1 MAQNNFT
8 ATGIQSWAT
17 PSNWSLGHAPTSSED
32 AFIGTTGTI
41 VGSGSNETVL
51 SIGTG
56 TNGDALDINSSST
69 FETTQGTGPN
79 GNFGTIVVEDGSTLQ
94 DDSGTFSNSG
104 TLKLN
109 STGSVTSF
117 VIEGFVQLMGG
128 GSVELALNSGAQN
141 YILGGKPTATL
152 INDDNDISGTGAIG
166 GLFFTNNGIIETN
179 NSLGAG
185 DMHIWGNSAGGSFE
199 NDGSMFADDGGI
211 LELGVNSATVSMGNT
226 GLIEAVGATKA
237 TKIQIDGNVTIN
249 AVGGRILL
257 AGPNANFDEIVSDG
271 LPATLNLNGGT
282 LDGSGAVGDSQMT
295 LNIEQGTVVNA
306 DHSGG
311 LLELSTGANT
321 ITNAGL
327 LEATNGGILG
337 IASPLSN
344 SGTIA
349 ANSGEVLIGNSVTG
363 LGVVDIGANG
373 LVDMLASASLIN
385 NVQFTDGN
393 ALLRVRSIGNI
404 EGNIVGAGAAD
415 EIDVRFVNFVSGLHT
430 VWQQNGGSGLLSLV
444 NNGSTLVAFNLVGQ
458 YTSADFSAAND
469 SAGGTLISIN
479 NPPPP
484 AATTADMILRN
495 TNSGAYEIYDIG
507 NNTIL
512 SAHFLGQ
519 VGTNWAFVTLGGF
532 DGSDTTD
539 MLLRNGST
547 GGFEVYDISN
557 NNITNAAFLGTV
569 GLNWQVMGFGDF
581 SSNPGET
588 DMMLRNANTGGLEV
602 YDISNNQ
609 IINSAFMG
617 TVGLNWQV
625 GGFGDFSSN
634 PGESDMILRNT
645 TTGGLE
651 VYDISN
657 NQITNAAF
665 MGTVGLNWQIVG
677 VGDFSSI
684 PGETDMM
691 MRNTNT
697 GAFEVYDISNNQI
710 TSAFSLGTVGLNW
723 QVAGFGPMNGA
734 GTSDMVL
741 RNVNTGAFEVYDI
754 ANNQLAG
761 AAPLGSVG
769 LDWQLGGFA
778 TDPPTASNSSQA
790 AQLVQAMAGFGG
802 GSGAAESLNTAPLG
816 ADTSQQTLLTT
827 PQHG

>member
-1 MAQNNFT
+1 
-8 ATGIQSWAT
+8 
-17 PSNWSLGHAPTSSED
+17 
-32 AFIGTTGTI
+32 
-41 VGSGSNETVL
+41 
-51 SIGTG
+51 
-56 TNGDALDINSSST
+56 
-69 FETTQGTGPN
+69 
-79 GNFGTIVVEDGSTLQ
+79 
-94 DDSGTFSNSG
+94 
-104 TLKLN
+104 
-109 STGSVTSF
+109 
-117 VIEGFVQLMGG
+117 MGG
-128 GSVELALNSGAQN
+128 GSVELAPNSGAQN
-141 YILGGKPTATL
+141 YIIGGMSTSTL
-152 INDDNDISGTGAIG
+152 INDDNDISGTGGIG
-166 GLFFTNNGIIETN
+166 GLFFTNKGIIETN
-179 NSLGAG
+179 NNLGAG

-211 LELGVNSATVSMGNT
+211 LELGVNSATVSMGNA

-271 LPATLNLNGGT
+271 LPATLNLDGGT
-282 LDGSGAVGDSQMT
+282 LDGSGTVGDSQMT
-295 LNIEQGTVVNA
+295 LNVEQGTVVNA

-349 ANSGEVLIGNSVTG
+349 ANGGEVLIGNSVTG

-393 ALLRVRSIGNI
+393 AVLRVRSIGNI

-415 EIDVRFVNFVSGLHT
+415 EIDVRFVNFVSGVHT
-430 VWQQNGGSGLLSLV
+430 VWQQNGGSGQLSLV
-444 NNGSTLVAFNLVGQ
+444 NNGSPLVAFNLLGQ
-458 YTSADFSAAND
+458 YTSADFSAGND
-469 SAGGTLISIN
+469 GAGGTLISIN

-519 VGTNWAFVTLGGF
+519 VGTEWNFVVLGSF
-532 DGSDTTD
+532 FGSDTTD
-539 MLLRNGST
+539 MILRNSV
-547 GGFEVYDISN
+547 GFEVYDISN
-557 NNITNAAFLGTV
+557 NNITGAAFLGAV
-569 GLNWQVMGFGDF
+569 GGGWLVDGFGDF

-588 DMMLRNANTGGLEV
+588 DMLLRSDTTGAFEV
-602 YDISNNQ
+602 YDIANNK
-609 IINSAFMG
+609 ITFAAPMG
-617 TVGLNWQV
+617 TVGLDWQPASDA
-625 GGFGDFSSN
+625 FGNSSIGNFSSL
-634 PGESDMILRNT
+634 GESDMILRSQ

-651 VYDISN
+651 VYDISH
-657 NQITNAAF
+657 NQITNTASL
-665 MGTVGLNWQIVG
+665 GTVGLDWFMVG
-677 VGDFSSI
+677 VGDFSSN
-684 PGETDMM
+684 PGETDLM
-691 MRNTNT
+691 MRNGKT
-697 GAFEVYDISNNQI
+697 GAFEVYDIANNKI
-710 TSAFSLGTVGLNW
+710 TNAFSIGTVGVDW
-723 QVAGFGPMNGA
+723 FVAGFGPLNGA

-741 RNVNTGAFEVYDI
+741 RNRNTGAFEVYDI
-754 ANNQLAG
+754 ANNKITNAVSM
-761 AAPLGSVG
+761 GSVG
-769 LDWQLGGFA
+769 LDWNTGGFA
-778 TDPPTASNSSQA
+778 ADPPTASMGASDNST

-802 GSGAAESLNTAPLG
+802 GSGGAGEGLNTAPFS
-816 ADTSQQTLLTT
+816 AETSQQPLLTT
-827 PQHG
+827 PQHA